1 MYTHVALNTKTIS
14 KKDPVII
21 PCNYKRR
28 NIVQTW
34 LKGWILSSHFPLR
47 YANRKLSG
55 VASKVAS
62 YVAIPKE
69 FILATNEFL

>member
-47 YANRKLSG
+47 YANLLILYPETHNQS
-55 VASKVAS
+55 S
-62 YVAIPKE
+62 IPRRIS
-69 FILATNEFL
+69 FPWI